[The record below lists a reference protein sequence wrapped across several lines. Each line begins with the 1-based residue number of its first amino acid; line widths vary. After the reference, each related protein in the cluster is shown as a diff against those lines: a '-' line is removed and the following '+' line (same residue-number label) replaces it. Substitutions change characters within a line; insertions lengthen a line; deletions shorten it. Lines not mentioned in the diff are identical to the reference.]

1 MHRVFRRLREPG
13 SIRYPLRLKEG
24 LPSGVESRSARA
36 FAESGVVDPGLTSEG
51 RRQIAAAA
59 DSLAGLPLRRVVA
72 SPYTRALET
81 AEILTRR
88 LKLPVEIE
96 PLVGERGHF
105 ACDIGTRRSRL
116 IEQWP
121 QHRFGPFAE
130 EWWRAGET
138 EDAFAHRCRR
148 FREAVAG
155 LEDWPEV
162 LVVTHW
168 GVIRGLTGRSVTNGE
183 WVRFDPHAPSAP
195 PED

>member
-1 MHRVFRRLREPG
+1 MILIRHGQTIFNAVF
-13 SIRYPLRLKEG
+13 G
-24 LPSGVESRSARA
+24 LTRIDP
-36 FAESGVVDPGLTSEG
+36 GVVDPGLTLEG

-59 DSLAGLPLRRVVA
+59 ESLAGLPLKRVVA

-88 LKLPVEIE
+88 LKRPVEID

-116 IEQWP
+116 VEQWP
-121 QHRFGPFAE
+121 QHRFGEFEE

-138 EDAFAHRCRR
+138 EDEFAHRCRR
-148 FREAVAG
+148 FHEAVAA

-168 GVIRGLTGRSVTNGE
+168 GVIRGLTGRSVSNGE
-183 WVRFDPHAPSAP
+183 WVRFDPHAPSPAAK
-195 PED
+195 D